1 MNPDL
6 YLRVREKEGRVYT
19 DNIVRDLPIVPD
31 GYPLADEWKA
41 RSASAS
47 RLRRYL
53 ARFSRRLTIL
63 DLGCG
68 NGWLANLLAQSAH
81 KVVGLDHNIYELK
94 QAARVFSKNTDV
106 LFMEA
111 DIFSAPFERE
121 SFDIVILASSIQYF
135 SDLHMLFRTLCKY
148 LSGPGEIH
156 ILDSPLYR
164 DQDVESAI
172 ERSREYYAALGFPDM
187 ANRYFHH
194 RLSSLT
200 VFRPRILYQPNHK
213 VLQIK
218 HFLKRVDSPF
228 PWLSIQ
234 KQNIP

>member
-19 DNIVRDLPIVPD
+19 DDMVRDLPIVPD
-31 GYPLADEWKA
+31 GHPFADEWKA
-41 RSASAS
+41 RAASAS

-53 ARFSRRLTIL
+53 ARFPRRLTIL
-63 DLGCG
+63 ELGCG
-68 NGWLANLLAQSAH
+68 NGWLVNMLAASGH
-81 KVVGLDHNIYELK
+81 TVVGLDQNGYELK
-94 QAARVFSKNTDV
+94 QAARVFSTNLNS

-111 DIFSAPFERE
+111 DVFTAPFERD

-135 SDLHMLFRTLCKY
+135 DDLHVLLGTLCKY
-148 LSGPGEIH
+148 LRQQGEIH
-156 ILDSPLYR
+156 IIDSPLYR
-164 DQDVESAI
+164 DQDVESAV
-172 ERSREYYAALGFPDM
+172 ERSREYYAALGFPEM
-187 ANRYFHH
+187 AERYFHH

-200 VFRPRILYQPNHK
+200 IFHPRILYQPSHR
-213 VLQIK
+213 VLKIK

-234 KQNIP
+234 KQNVP

>member
-19 DNIVRDLPIVPD
+19 DDIVRHLPVVPD
-31 GYPLADEWKA
+31 GHPLADEWKA

-53 ARFSRRLTIL
+53 ARFSRRLSIL
-63 DLGCG
+63 DIGCG
-68 NGWLANLLAQSAH
+68 NGWLANVLSNSGH
-81 KVVGLDHNIYELK
+81 SVVGIDQNIHELK
-94 QAARVFSKNTDV
+94 QAARVFSRNTDV
-106 LFMEA
+106 IFTQA
-111 DIFSAPFERE
+111 DVFSAPFERE

-135 SDLHMLFRTLCKY
+135 SDLHILFRTLCKY
-148 LSGPGEIH
+148 LRGPGEIH
-156 ILDSPLYR
+156 VLDSPLYL
-164 DQDVESAI
+164 DQDVESAM

-187 ANRYFHH
+187 ADRYFHH
-194 RLSSLT
+194 RLSDLE
-200 VFRPRILYQPNHK
+200 VFRPRVIYQPNHK
-213 VLQIK
+213 VLKIK

-234 KQNIP
+234 KQNIS